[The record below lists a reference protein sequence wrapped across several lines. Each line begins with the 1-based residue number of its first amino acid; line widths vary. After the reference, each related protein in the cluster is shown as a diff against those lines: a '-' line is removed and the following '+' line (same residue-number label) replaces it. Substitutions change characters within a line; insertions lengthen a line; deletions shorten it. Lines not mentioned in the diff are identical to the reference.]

1 MDTRYTSDHDSGRN
15 VEPRREQP
23 GGGGMSGWGVFGI
36 TMGVLAA
43 AAIAVNLPDL
53 IRYIR
58 IRNM

>member
-1 MDTRYTSDHDSGRN
+1 
-15 VEPRREQP
+15 
-23 GGGGMSGWGVFGI
+23 MSGWGVFGI